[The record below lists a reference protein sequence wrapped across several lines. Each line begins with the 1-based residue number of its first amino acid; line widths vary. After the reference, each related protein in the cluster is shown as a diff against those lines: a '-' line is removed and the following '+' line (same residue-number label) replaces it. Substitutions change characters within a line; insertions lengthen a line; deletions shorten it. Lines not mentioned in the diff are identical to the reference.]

1 MKEIIIVGAGAAG
14 MMAAISASGQKNE
27 KRGKDKVRVTIIEKN
42 DRPGKK
48 IYITGKGRCNI
59 SNSCPPEDFL
69 SSVVTNPRFLYSSF
83 AGWNNEDM
91 IRFLNEQGLE
101 TKEERGRRIFPV
113 SDHSSDV
120 IRTLRK
126 ACQDR
131 GVHFLFDQEAEEI
144 LFDPSGKCV
153 TGLKLSDGRELHC
166 DSLILA
172 CGGCSYPS
180 TGSDGS
186 GWRIAA
192 GAGHKIKAPQ
202 PSLVPF
208 VMEETW
214 CRDLMGLTLKNVSLT
229 LKTGKK
235 TIYEGFGE
243 MLFTHFGIS
252 GPLVLTAS
260 TCLGKY
266 QKQLKEGK
274 IRCIIHFKPALS
286 QEVLDQRLLR
296 EFDTW
301 RKKNISSVTEQ
312 LLPKKL
318 VPVFLDYCDIASNK
332 KVRDITKKERI
343 RMREA
348 LHSFEMRLK
357 ATRGFGEAIVT
368 RGGVDVRGVNPST
381 MESKLVKGLYF
392 AGEMLDVDAVTGG
405 FNLQIAWSTG
415 HAAGEAAARA
425 LTEEKSLEN
434 HS

>member
-14 MMAAISASGQKNE
+14 MMAAISASGQK
-27 KRGKDKVRVTIIEKN
+27 RGSGDRVRVTLIEKN

-59 SNSCPPEDFL
+59 TNGCPPEDFL

-91 IRFLNEQGLE
+91 VRFLNERGLA
-101 TKEERGRRIFPV
+101 TKEERGMRIFPV

-120 IRTLRK
+120 IRTLRQ
-126 ACQDR
+126 ACMDR
-131 GVHFLFDQEAEEI
+131 GVRFHFEKEAEEI
-144 LFDPSGKCV
+144 LLDPTGKCV
-153 TGLKLSDGRELHC
+153 KGLKLTDGSELAC
-166 DSLILA
+166 DCLILA
-172 CGGCSYPS
+172 CGGCSYSS

-186 GWRIAA
+186 GYRLAA
-192 GAGHKIKAPQ
+192 KAGHKILKPQ

-214 CRDLMGLTLKNVSLT
+214 CKDLMGLSLKNVALTLKN
-229 LKTGKK
+229 GKK
-235 TIYEGFGE
+235 SIYEGFGE

-260 TCLGKY
+260 TCLGRY

-274 IRCIIHFKPALS
+274 IRCIINFKPALS

-301 RKKNISSVTEQ
+301 RNKNISTVTDQ
-312 LLPKKL
+312 LLPRKL
-318 VPVFLDYCDIASNK
+318 VPVFLDYCDIPADK
-332 KVRDITKKERI
+332 KVRDISKKERI
-343 RMREA
+343 RMRES
-348 LHSFEMRLK
+348 LQSFEMHLK
-357 ATRGFGEAIVT
+357 ATRGFSEAIVT

-381 MESKLVKGLYF
+381 MESKLVTGLYF

-425 LTEEKSLEN
+425 LTAEKTAEK